1 LIEIAFAGGRGEN
14 QLWVLIRSS
23 ERRCLVGACQCEMRS
38 NAKGAAG
45 NGGIEQEATTIDTQ
59 D

>member
-1 LIEIAFAGGRGEN
+1 
-14 QLWVLIRSS
+14 
-23 ERRCLVGACQCEMRS
+23 MRS